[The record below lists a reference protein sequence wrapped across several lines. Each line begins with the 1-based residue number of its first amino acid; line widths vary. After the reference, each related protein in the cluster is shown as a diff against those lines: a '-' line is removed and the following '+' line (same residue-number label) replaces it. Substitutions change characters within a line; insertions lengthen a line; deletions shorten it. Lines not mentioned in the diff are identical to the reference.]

1 MNEPFRVKRR
11 IKVYCI
17 SAYSLHCA
25 EVKCA
30 KVDNM
35 LPLLNKLQFF
45 LNTPN
50 PTPLRHL

>member
-30 KVDNM
+30 KV
-35 LPLLNKLQFF
+35 LPLFNKLQFF

-50 PTPLRHL
+50 PTPLQHL